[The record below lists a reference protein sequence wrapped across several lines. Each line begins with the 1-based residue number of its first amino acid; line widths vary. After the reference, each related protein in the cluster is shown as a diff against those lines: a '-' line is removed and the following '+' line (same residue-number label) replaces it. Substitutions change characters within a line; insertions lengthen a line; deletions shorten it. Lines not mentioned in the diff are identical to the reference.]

1 MPAMLPR
8 VEIINLLSDT
18 TSLAAATTSAV
29 CDMSNAEGALIICNH
44 GTNVTDAVPTFDLI
58 AGTSAAC
65 QGSTLSRLTAGTTAI
80 DDKLYVFDLYKPTH
94 RYFKVVA
101 TGGSTDATEGL
112 GVTVIK
118 YGLKETPFTQ
128 GSTSVQASTLIVG
141 SSGN

>member
-1 MPAMLPR
+1 MPALLPR
-8 VEIINLLSDT
+8 VNIINLLSDT
-18 TSLAAATTSAV
+18 TSLAAATTSAI
-29 CDMSNAEGALIICNH
+29 CDMQGYEGALIVCNH
-44 GTNVTDAVPTFDLI
+44 GTNVTDAIPTFDLI

-101 TGGSTDATEGL
+101 TGGSSDASEGL
-112 GVTVIK
+112 GVTVIQ
-118 YGLKETPFTQ
+118 YGSKERPITQ
-128 GSTSVQASTLIVG
+128 GTTSVQASTLIVG

>member
-1 MPAMLPR
+1 MSHMLQR

-29 CDMSNAEGALIICNH
+29 LDMVDCEGALIICNH
-44 GTNVTDAVPTFDLI
+44 GTNVTDAIPTFDLI

-80 DDKLYVFDLYKPTH
+80 DDKLYVFDLHKPTH
-94 RYFKVVA
+94 RYAKVVA
-101 TGGSTDATEGL
+101 TGGSTDASEGL
-112 GVTVIK
+112 GVIAIK
-118 YGLKETPFTQ
+118 YGVRKMPVTQ
-128 GSTSVQASTLIVG
+128 GTTSVQASTLIVG